1 MSEGRSTM
9 ATKYRDASVQ
19 KSYFIHSAETL
30 GTRVASLPFPLI
42 VLIVLLMG
50 IAKYFG

>member
-1 MSEGRSTM
+1 MTSKDRE
-9 ATKYRDASVQ
+9 ASAQ

-30 GTRVASLPFPLI
+30 GTRFASLPFPLI

>member
-1 MSEGRSTM
+1 MT
-9 ATKYRDASVQ
+9 TKYRDGSAQ

-30 GTRVASLPFPLI
+30 GTRIASLPFPLI